1 MKLKEFDAI
10 RKYLPDDTEIEIKV
24 EQTEPGIDEVWA
36 VELCSWS
43 NDDGPFSVVCAAC
56 GNLFPLGIP
65 PRQRTAMTLTY
76 EHKACP
82 KCGRKFIKKGDI
94 RR

>member
-10 RKYLPDDTEIEIKV
+10 RKYPPNDTEIEIKT

-36 VELCSWS
+36 VELRSWG
-43 NDDGPFSVVCAAC
+43 DDDTPFGVVCAAC

-65 PRQRTAMTLTY
+65 PRRRVAMTLTY
-76 EHKACP
+76 EHKTCP
-82 KCGRKFIKKGDI
+82 KCGRNFIKKGDI